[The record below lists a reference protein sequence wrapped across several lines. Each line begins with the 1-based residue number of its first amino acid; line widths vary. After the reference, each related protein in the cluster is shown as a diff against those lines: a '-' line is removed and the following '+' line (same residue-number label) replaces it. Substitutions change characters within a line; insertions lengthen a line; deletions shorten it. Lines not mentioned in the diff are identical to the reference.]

1 MKLYGSPT
9 SPYARKARVLI
20 HEKQLPVEFVVEDPW
35 TPDSPIIAKNPLGKV
50 PVLEI
55 APGQYYFESA
65 LVVHFLDHVDGKSL
79 TPTDARNYWQA
90 QWWQALGNGI
100 IDAVILRVLET
111 RRPPEHQLQDRME
124 REAQRVHRAIALAEQ
139 TFAGGQFLLA
149 DRCTLADLVLGVA
162 LQYVDFRY
170 PHDWRATSPRL
181 AAWHAGIAARPSFME
196 TLPPGFV
203 PPASQ

>member
-1 MKLYGSPT
+1 MKLFGSAT

-35 TPDSPIIAKNPLGKV
+35 MENSPVAARNPLGKV

-79 TPTDARNYWQA
+79 TPTDPQNYWQA
-90 QWWQALGNGI
+90 QRWQALGNGL
-100 IDAVILRVLET
+100 IDATITRVLET
-111 RRPPEHQLQDRME
+111 RRPQEHQLQDRME
-124 REAQRVHRAIALAEQ
+124 REAQRVHRAIALAES
-139 TFAGGQFLLA
+139 TFQGGDYLLA
-149 DRCTLADLVLGVA
+149 QRLTLADLVFGVA

-170 PHDWRATSPRL
+170 PHDWRSASPRL

-196 TLPPGFV
+196 TLPPGFT
-203 PPASQ
+203 PPAG

>member
-1 MKLYGSPT
+1 MKLFGSAT

-35 TPDSPIIAKNPLGKV
+35 TENSPIIAKNPLSKV

-65 LVVHFLDHVDGKSL
+65 LVVHFLDIVDGRSL
-79 TPTDARNYWQA
+79 TPTDPRNYWQA

-100 IDAVILRVLET
+100 IDATITRVLET
-111 RRPPEHQLQDRME
+111 RRPQEHQLADRME
-124 REAQRVHRAIALAEQ
+124 REAQRVHRAIALAES
-139 TFAGGQFLLA
+139 TFQGGEYLLA
-149 DRCTLADLVLGVA
+149 RRLTLADLVFGVA

-170 PHDWRATSPRL
+170 PHDWRSVSPKL
-181 AAWHAGIAARPSFME
+181 AAWHAGIVARPSFTE
-196 TLPPGFV
+196 TLPPGFT
-203 PPASQ
+203 PPAG

>member
-1 MKLYGSPT
+1 MKLFGSAT

-35 TPDSPIIAKNPLGKV
+35 MENSPVIAKNPLSKV

-79 TPTDARNYWQA
+79 TPTDPPNYWQA

-100 IDAVILRVLET
+100 IDAAVARVLA
-111 RRPPEHQLQDRME
+111 HG
-124 REAQRVHRAIALAEQ
+124 AELI
-139 TFAGGQFLLA
+139 GE
-149 DRCTLADLVLGVA
+149 VV
-162 LQYVDFRY
+162 QYEDSY
-170 PHDWRATSPRL
+170 RL
-181 AAWHAGIAARPSFME
+181 AYIRGPEGITVGLSE
-196 TLPPGFV
+196 QVG
-203 PPASQ
+203 

>member
-1 MKLYGSPT
+1 MRLFGSLT
-9 SPYARKARVLI
+9 SPYVRKARVLI

-35 TPDSPIIAKNPLGKV
+35 AEGSPIVAKNPLGKV

-55 APGQYYFESA
+55 APDQYHFESS

-79 TPTDARNYWQA
+79 TPTDPQNYWQA

-100 IDAVILRVLET
+100 IDATIQRVLET
-111 RRPPEHQLQDRME
+111 RRPVEHQLQDRME
-124 REAQRVHRAIALAEQ
+124 REAQRIGRALALAEK
-139 TFAGGQFLLA
+139 TCRGGEYLLA
-149 DRCTLADLVLGVA
+149 HRYTLADLVLGVA

-170 PHDWRATSPRL
+170 PHDWRSASPKLAT
-181 AAWHAGIAARPSFME
+181 WHAGIARRPSFEE

-203 PPASQ
+203 PPASP

>member
-1 MKLYGSPT
+1 MKLYGSLT
-9 SPYARKARVLI
+9 SPYVRKARVLI

-35 TPDSPIIAKNPLGKV
+35 TEDSPIIAKNPLSKV

-55 APGQYYFESA
+55 APEQYYFESS

-79 TPTDARNYWQA
+79 TPTDPQNYWQA

-100 IDAVILRVLET
+100 IDAAIHRIFET
-111 RRPPEHQLQDRME
+111 RRPPEHQLADHME
-124 REAQRVHRAIALAEQ
+124 REAKRVRRAIALAEKS
-139 TFAGGQFLLA
+139 FAGDEYLLA
-149 DRCTLADLVLGVA
+149 SRYTLADLVLGVA

-170 PHDWRATSPRL
+170 PHEWRADSPKL
-181 AAWHAGIAARPSFME
+181 AAWHAGIVARPAFQD

-203 PPASQ
+203 PPQT